1 MGTIGKLAG
10 AAAQRI
16 DSFQRIVEV
25 TEMTEMRRFSR
36 ISVIRTP
43 A

>member
-16 DSFQRIVEV
+16 DSFQEIAEV
-25 TEMTEMRRFSR
+25 TEMTEMRR
-36 ISVIRTP
+36 ISAIKTH